1 MFPFI
6 FVVVCGL
13 FESRKRICADFHWFF
28 YTCNIHFRWRSK
40 YQSRVG
46 ISLSSLRLSHVC
58 MLQARTTYI
67 PISCHMCVYVT
78 GQDDLHSNV
87 MSHVCMSQART
98 TYIPMACHMC
108 VCQRPGGPIFQCHVT
123 CVCHRPGRPTLQC
136 HISLYVCSISWVFP
150 LLMLAALMTITV

>member
-1 MFPFI
+1 
-6 FVVVCGL
+6 
-13 FESRKRICADFHWFF
+13 
-28 YTCNIHFRWRSK
+28 
-40 YQSRVG
+40 
-46 ISLSSLRLSHVC
+46 

-108 VCQRPGGPIFQCHVT
+108 VYVTGQYDLPSNVMSHVCMSKARRTYISMSCHVCMSQART
-123 CVCHRPGRPTLQC
+123 TYIAMSYIAVCVFNFLSLSFVDVGGIDDNHCLNFLF
-136 HISLYVCSISWVFP
+136 ISLSYMYQQHP
-150 LLMLAALMTITV
+150 

>member
-1 MFPFI
+1 MFMFPFI

-98 TYIPMACHMC
+98 TYIAMSYIAVC
-108 VCQRPGGPIFQCHVT
+108 VFNFLSLSFVDVGGIDDNHCLNF
-123 CVCHRPGRPTLQC
+123 LF
-136 HISLYVCSISWVFP
+136 ISLSYMYQQHP
-150 LLMLAALMTITV
+150 